1 MSPDREPERGWFKT
15 IGPVLKSQMDTAW
28 YRLFFWG
35 EREARGR
42 EKIAGSTL
50 ESLDP
55 DA

>member
-1 MSPDREPERGWFKT
+1 
-15 IGPVLKSQMDTAW
+15 MDTVW

-35 EREARGR
+35 SKGARGR
-42 EKIAGSTL
+42 EKIGGSTL